1 MHYESLSLV
10 FLCHHYERYSR
21 DVRNPSFRSM
31 VVKMFTLNVMRTQT
45 KTKNVSLLRTAL
57 MDIITKSRIVLD
69 LSYSS
74 MIVRMCTAT
83 CVHFPNGEK
92 YCAKRFTSASSF
104 PVFVIALTEWESSQ
118 LVNSAARM
126 TEAIN
131 STQTRECI
139 PHFSDYLQA
148 FHGLRN
154 NRPIDPHK
162 VRCFAQL

>member
-69 LSYSS
+69 LSLQFSDCENVHGDLRAFSERRKILCKAFYKRKQFSRVCDS
-74 MIVRMCTAT
+74 TYRMCL
-83 CVHFPNGEK
+83 
-92 YCAKRFTSASSF
+92 Y
-104 PVFVIALTEWESSQ
+104 
-118 LVNSAARM
+118 
-126 TEAIN
+126 
-131 STQTRECI
+131 
-139 PHFSDYLQA
+139 Y
-148 FHGLRN
+148 
-154 NRPIDPHK
+154 
-162 VRCFAQL
+162 